1 MLFRSYRLLFGPFKD
16 MKDDQLFEEEEIA
29 AGGKDNGKEE
39 DDMANILVV
48 FPLIFLCFVG
58 FMSTLAL

>member
-1 MLFRSYRLLFGPFKD
+1 
-16 MKDDQLFEEEEIA
+16 MKGDQLFEEEEIA

-39 DDMANILVV
+39 DDMTNILVV

>member
-1 MLFRSYRLLFGPFKD
+1 